1 MKSII
6 PGGPAAKEGR
16 ILQGE
21 DGVMLGSAFCGVMSP
36 GVGGAAFKPC
46 PTRTLM
52 PCANDCLSRSWFPYL
67 EKEMI

>member
-6 PGGPAAKEGR
+6 PGGPAAKEGQ

-21 DGVMLGSAFCGVMSP
+21 DRVMLGSAFCGGISP
-36 GVGGAAFKPC
+36 GLGGAAFKPC
-46 PTRTLM
+46 PTLTPM
-52 PCANDCLSRSWFPYL
+52 TCANDCLSRSWFPYL